1 MLGEWRLKIII
12 QTFRRLPQYTF
23 LWKFESSNLP
33 ADIPKNVHIQ
43 AWMPQSEILAH
54 PNTILF
60 VTHAGL
66 LSTQESVWHAVPML
80 GLPVFGD
87 QFLNIQRMVDIGIA
101 ERVDLKNIKP
111 DDLVNGILK
120 ICENPK

>member
-12 QTFRRLPQYTF
+12 DTFKRLPQYTF
-23 LWKFESSNLP
+23 LWKFESSDLP
-33 ADIPKNVHIQ
+33 IDIPKNVHIQ

-54 PNTILF
+54 HNTILF
-60 VTHAGL
+60 ITHAGL
-66 LSTQESVWHAVPML
+66 LSVQESVWHAVPML

-87 QFLNIQRMVDIGIA
+87 QFLNIQRMVDIGVA
-101 ERVDLKNIKP
+101 ERLDLKHIKQ
-111 DDLVNGILK
+111 DDLINTIVK

>member
-12 QTFRRLPQYTF
+12 ETFKRLPQYTF
-23 LWKFESSNLP
+23 LWKFESNDLP
-33 ADIPKNVHIQ
+33 IDIPKNVHIQ

-60 VTHAGL
+60 ITHAGL
-66 LSTQESVWHAVPML
+66 LSVQESVWHAVPML

-87 QFLNIQRMVDIGIA
+87 QFLNIQRMVDIHVA
-101 ERVDLKNIKP
+101 ERLDLKHIKKY
-111 DDLVNGILK
+111 DLVNKIVK